1 MMQWGKDM
9 IQGLVNGIKSATS
22 WVTDAVEGVGNTIRS
37 FLHFSRPD
45 EGPLAD
51 YETWVPDMMDGLRAG
66 MLSNLT
72 KVQDAS
78 RQVAS
83 ALAGAFLP
91 QDINYQMHVA
101 GAGGH
106 SEPVSTASRAVSAA
120 AAGIVINQNNNITS
134 PKALS
139 PAEINRNRRNEN
151 RQLVRALKKV

>member
-1 MMQWGKDM
+1 VK
-9 IQGLVNGIKSATS
+9 
-22 WVTDAVEGVGNTIRS
+22 GVGNTIRS

-51 YETWVPDMMDGLRAG
+51 YETWMPDMMDGLRAG
-66 MLSNLT
+66 MLSNLS

-106 SEPVSTASRAVSAA
+106 SEPASTASHAVSAS

-139 PAEINRNRRNEN
+139 PAEITRNRRNEN